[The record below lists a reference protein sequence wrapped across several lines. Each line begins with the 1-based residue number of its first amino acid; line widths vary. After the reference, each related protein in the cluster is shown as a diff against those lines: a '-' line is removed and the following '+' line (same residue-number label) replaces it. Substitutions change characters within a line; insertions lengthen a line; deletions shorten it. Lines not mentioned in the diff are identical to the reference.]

1 MKIAAL
7 IAGLLLGFVFVAL
20 PGALMLGLIHPPP
33 PDPASPA
40 GQFFGVFY
48 STGWLKLV
56 QVIQIVGGFLVAI
69 PKTRNFGL
77 LFLGPVI
84 VNILAFHILVANPGN
99 IAKSGLFGMPLAVT
113 VLAAF
118 LLFAE
123 RNKFAALAN

>member
-7 IAGLLLGFVFVAL
+7 IAGILLGFVFVAL
-20 PGALMLGLIHPPP
+20 PGALLLGLMHPPP

-48 STGWLKLV
+48 TTGWLALV
-56 QVIQIVGGFLVAI
+56 QICQILGGILVAI

-77 LFLGPVI
+77 LILGPVI
-84 VNILAFHILVANPGN
+84 VNILAFHILVAKG
-99 IAKSGLFGMPLAVT
+99 GLVGPPLVVA

>member
-7 IAGLLLGFVFVAL
+7 IAGILLGFIFVAIPGALLLG
-20 PGALMLGLIHPPP
+20 LMHPPP
-33 PDPASPA
+33 PPADTPA

-48 STGWLKLV
+48 ATGWLKLV
-56 QVIQIVGGFLVAI
+56 QLLQILGGVLVAI

-77 LFLGPVI
+77 LVLGPVI
-84 VNILAFHILVANPGN
+84 VNILAFHILVMNGN
-99 IAKSGLFGMPLAVT
+99 GLMGPPLVVS

-118 LLFAE
+118 LLFVE